1 MKYLPFH
8 VMIIAVYDY
17 SSIFNKN
24 HNRKGDQMPGI
35 NKKRNK
41 TTYGIQQLN
50 QWDTI
55 VKEHFPELSKPQ
67 ATVLA
72 MWSFGMAIVK
82 SCALTT
88 VMLFLAKLLKVKENT
103 MRQRLKLTLHGA
115 MKARERRGKSVLT
128 SRFILASPS

>member
-1 MKYLPFH
+1 
-8 VMIIAVYDY
+8 
-17 SSIFNKN
+17 
-24 HNRKGDQMPGI
+24 MPGI